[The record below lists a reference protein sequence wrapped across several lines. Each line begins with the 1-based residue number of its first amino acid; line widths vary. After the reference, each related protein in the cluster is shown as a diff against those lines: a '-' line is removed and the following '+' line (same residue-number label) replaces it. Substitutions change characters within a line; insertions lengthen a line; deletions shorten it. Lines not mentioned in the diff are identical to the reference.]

1 MDDGASK
8 VPTDEWVV
16 WEVPGKPVAV
26 RLKMDV
32 VGRLGMAVREGFKA
46 LPRRG
51 LETGGLL
58 VGTKRE
64 AGGRVVVQVHDFEPV
79 ECEHAA
85 GPSYLL
91 SDEDRRLLEKK
102 ITAREAAGGNSS
114 IVGIYRS
121 HTRRDFAISM
131 EDDFLFS
138 TYFRK
143 ASDVFLLIKR
153 NDDGPPTGG
162 FVIREE
168 GKVLS
173 RSPYA
178 EFPLRPAMV
187 APAARVTPAPAPQT
201 PQAPPRVAQ
210 NVQPAAT
217 ARSIWTGRRPI
228 WLATA
233 SAIALAAIL
242 FFGMQRHIPDS
253 KAAEPEPPLALNV
266 TSTGSGLRLSWNHL
280 APRQT
285 RHGVLWITDGREEQR
300 FELDSRQLAEG
311 SVAYWP
317 RSSDVTFRLELVSQD
332 ATVAETVRAIGA
344 PSKEPVVVPVAA
356 AIQAADAGPP
366 SVAAVKFKAAEG
378 AAVKES
384 PVSELPPTQA
394 LPNPTGTASRQVS
407 RTFALPSAEPNPATT
422 APVSLPDPPTI
433 QPMVVPP
440 PDRGNELLALTVP
453 ARIQGPR
460 VEADPS
466 FRVRVEPVTDSRLAH
481 LARNIPLIGKRYRR
495 QDYVPPAPLRNP
507 APADSP
513 RRAMARDVNIDVKVY
528 VNPAGKV
535 DYSEVLSNVV
545 EADRDLAALAMF
557 SARRWEF
564 VPARSGDEAVPGEV
578 ILHYQFGPGVR
589 PAGNPAVAER

>member
-1 MDDGASK
+1 MEDGTSK
-8 VPTDEWVV
+8 GPTDEWVV
-16 WEVPGKPVAV
+16 WEILGKPVAV

-32 VGRLGMAVREGFKA
+32 VGRLGMAVGEGFKA

-58 VGTKRE
+58 LGTKTE
-64 AGGRVVVQVHDFEPV
+64 AGGRVVVQINDFEPV

-91 SDEDRRLLEKK
+91 SDEDRRLLEKT
-102 ITAREAAGGNSS
+102 IAAREAAGGNSS

-162 FVIREE
+162 FVIRED

-178 EFPLRPAMV
+178 QFPLRPARV
-187 APAARVTPAPAPQT
+187 APAARVTPAPEPQT
-201 PQAPPRVAQ
+201 PREPPRAAQ

-217 ARSIWTGRRPI
+217 PQSIWTWRRPI
-228 WLATA
+228 WIATA

-242 FFGMQRHIPDS
+242 FFGIQRHIPDS
-253 KAAEPEPPLALNV
+253 KAAAPEPPLALNV
-266 TSTGSGLRLSWNHL
+266 ISTGNGLRLSWNHL
-280 APRQT
+280 TPRQT
-285 RHGVLWITDGREEQR
+285 RHAVLWITDGREEQR

-317 RSSDVTFRLELVSQD
+317 RSSDVTFRLELVSD
-332 ATVAETVRAIGA
+332 GATVAETVRSIGG
-344 PSKEPVVVPVAA
+344 PSKELVDLPVAA
-356 AIQAADAGPP
+356 PAQAAGAGSR
-366 SVAAVKFKAAEG
+366 SVRAASAAEA

-384 PVSELPPTQA
+384 PVSEVSPPQPLPDS
-394 LPNPTGTASRQVS
+394 TGTASRQVS
-407 RTFALPSAEPNPATT
+407 RTFALPSPEANPAAM
-422 APVSLPDPPTI
+422 APAPLPDPPTI

-440 PDRGNELLALTVP
+440 PERSNEFLAPTIP
-453 ARIQGPR
+453 ANSPSPR
-460 VEADPS
+460 VEAGPS
-466 FRVRVEPVTDSRLAH
+466 FRVRVEPVADSRLGH

-495 QDYVPPAPLRNP
+495 QDYVPPAPLRSP

-513 RRAMARDVNIDVKVY
+513 RRAIARDVNIDVKVY
-528 VNPAGKV
+528 VNPTGKV
-535 DYSEVLSNVV
+535 DYSEVLSSVV
-545 EADRDLAALAMF
+545 KEDRDLAALAMF

-564 VPARSGDEAVPGEV
+564 VPARIGDDTVPGEV
-578 ILHYQFGPGVR
+578 ILHYQFGPGAQA
-589 PAGNPAVAER
+589 AGNAAVAGR